1 MKYEPNLRKCV
12 KFLTLNCR
20 LFVIEYVLSIF
31 TTKACN
37 LYIMAQLNLR
47 SRQQCIVYLVT
58 YSRADL
64 FKVPTRQIFADM
76 VVKAF
81 EKLAV
86 ARVNHWVVSQENHH
100 DDMATPLSTH
110 YHMALKL
117 SRRARW
123 CRVRAALESENGIKV
138 NFSSAHATYYSAY
151 KYVTKEDEHFVVS
164 SGHPEL
170 SGPPATEEATK
181 ARKAKLSSGK
191 GKKKRK
197 RERYATFDVVEIIR
211 RNKIKSRLELINLAL
226 RQKEEGKTVL
236 AEFIA
241 NRGQKIVNEALNL
254 AKEFDEAPQTL
265 ARMRKSRVQLFK
277 EAYSGECVSDCNGK
291 WLECGLMLLE
301 RNEIPLSRFCNTMLK
316 ALSLGRG
323 KYQNVYIYGPANSGK
338 SFLVSPLKSVFKT
351 FTNPA
356 TGTFAWMGVED
367 AEVVLL
373 NDFRWHPSIIAWG
386 DFLQLLEGDTVH
398 IPARKMFAAKTSSLA
413 RIHLSLPRQILQL
426 FW

>member
-1 MKYEPNLRKCV
+1 MIVSNSKAMKYEPNLRKCV

-20 LFVIEYVLSIF
+20 LFVIGYILSIF
-31 TTKACN
+31 TTKAC
-37 LYIMAQLNLR
+37 IR

-64 FKVPTRQIFADM
+64 SKVPTRQIFADM

-81 EKLAV
+81 EQLAV
-86 ARVNHWVVSQENHH
+86 ERVNHWVVSQENHH

-191 GKKKRK
+191 GKQTRSLCHVS
-197 RERYATFDVVEIIR
+197 ATR
-211 RNKIKSRLELINLAL
+211 
-226 RQKEEGKTVL
+226 
-236 AEFIA
+236 
-241 NRGQKIVNEALNL
+241 
-254 AKEFDEAPQTL
+254 
-265 ARMRKSRVQLFK
+265 
-277 EAYSGECVSDCNGK
+277 C
-291 WLECGLMLLE
+291 
-301 RNEIPLSRFCNTMLK
+301 
-316 ALSLGRG
+316 
-323 KYQNVYIYGPANSGK
+323 
-338 SFLVSPLKSVFKT
+338 
-351 FTNPA
+351 
-356 TGTFAWMGVED
+356 
-367 AEVVLL
+367 
-373 NDFRWHPSIIAWG
+373 
-386 DFLQLLEGDTVH
+386 
-398 IPARKMFAAKTSSLA
+398 
-413 RIHLSLPRQILQL
+413 
-426 FW
+426 

>member
-1 MKYEPNLRKCV
+1 
-12 KFLTLNCR
+12 
-20 LFVIEYVLSIF
+20 
-31 TTKACN
+31 
-37 LYIMAQLNLR
+37 MAQLNLR

-58 YSRADL
+58 YSCADL
-64 FKVPTRQIFADM
+64 SKVPTRQIFADM

-81 EKLAV
+81 EQLAV

-100 DDMATPLSTH
+100 DDMATPLTTH
-110 YHMALKL
+110 HHMALKL

-181 ARKAKLSSGK
+181 ARKAKLLSGK
-191 GKKKRK
+191 GK

-265 ARMRKSRVQLFK
+265 ARMPKSRVQLLK
-277 EAYSGECVSDCNGK
+277 EAENG
-291 WLECGLMLLE
+291 
-301 RNEIPLSRFCNTMLK
+301 
-316 ALSLGRG
+316 
-323 KYQNVYIYGPANSGK
+323 
-338 SFLVSPLKSVFKT
+338 
-351 FTNPA
+351 
-356 TGTFAWMGVED
+356 
-367 AEVVLL
+367 
-373 NDFRWHPSIIAWG
+373 
-386 DFLQLLEGDTVH
+386 
-398 IPARKMFAAKTSSLA
+398 
-413 RIHLSLPRQILQL
+413 
-426 FW
+426 